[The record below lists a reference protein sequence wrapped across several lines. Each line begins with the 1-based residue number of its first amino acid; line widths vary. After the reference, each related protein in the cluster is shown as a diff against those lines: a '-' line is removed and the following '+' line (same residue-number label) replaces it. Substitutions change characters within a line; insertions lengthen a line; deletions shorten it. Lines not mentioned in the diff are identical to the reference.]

1 MKILDK
7 LYWYPERGFMDCN
20 TYVIGD
26 AIIDPGSSIYLPEKI
41 GEMQK
46 DGIDAN
52 EINWVINTHLHP
64 DHTGANDE
72 FMEDYGAKMLVY
84 EGVKEYFPN
93 PHHYF
98 GDELE
103 IDGIDLNITLTPGHS
118 PESISIYLPEEKALI
133 CGDLIFDRGVGRVDL
148 PGGDFKE
155 LKRSIEK
162 ISKLEL
168 EYLLPGHGEVIWG
181 KENIDKNFSFIRMS
195 YFWM

>member
-7 LYWYPERGFMDCN
+7 LYWYSERGFMDCN

-41 GEMQK
+41 REMQK

-52 EINWVINTHLHP
+52 EISWVINTHLHP

-93 PHHYF
+93 PHRYF
-98 GDELE
+98 GDELK

-162 ISKLEL
+162 VSKLEI

>member
-1 MKILDK
+1 
-7 LYWYPERGFMDCN
+7 
-20 TYVIGD
+20 
-26 AIIDPGSSIYLPEKI
+26 
-41 GEMQK
+41 
-46 DGIDAN
+46 
-52 EINWVINTHLHP
+52 
-64 DHTGANDE
+64 
-72 FMEDYGAKMLVY
+72 MEDYGAKMLVY

-93 PHHYF
+93 HHHYF
-98 GDELE
+98 GDELK

-133 CGDLIFDRGVGRVDL
+133 CGDLVFDRGVGRVDL

-162 ISKLEL
+162 VSKLEI
-168 EYLLPGHGEVIWG
+168 EYLLPWHGEVIWG

>member
-1 MKILDK
+1 MKIIDK

-26 AIIDPGSSIYLPEKI
+26 AIIDPGSSICLSEKI
-41 GEMQK
+41 HEMQK

-84 EGVKEYFPN
+84 EEVKEYFPN

-98 GDELE
+98 GDELK

-133 CGDLIFDRGVGRVDL
+133 CGDLIFDRGIGRVDL

-162 ISKLEL
+162 VSKLEI